1 VKFDLILLERDVG
14 TTVFASS
21 DCPAATM
28 QSLRPRLDVC
38 YLP

>member
-28 QSLRPRLDVC
+28 
-38 YLP
+38 